1 MHVHYWPW
9 LSFDANISDQ
19 CLLVKHTGDLRA
31 SGYSIH
37 GAPNFNIK
45 RIIIQS
51 MYITLSTS
59 SFSLEAVAL
68 FSQMLRANDIE
79 KRSNITDCSLSWP
92 FYCSFHF
99 CFSWKVKL
107 LVTPSKLVLLTGV
120 SLLGICVFIGLII
133 LLLHLKE
140 KVR

>member
-1 MHVHYWPW
+1 MHVHYCPW

-45 RIIIQS
+45 RIVIQS
-51 MYITLSTS
+51 MYITQSTS

-68 FSQMLRANDIE
+68 FSQMLRAKDIE
-79 KRSNITDCSLSWP
+79 KRSNITDCSP
-92 FYCSFHF
+92 FMAF
-99 CFSWKVKL
+99 
-107 LVTPSKLVLLTGV
+107 
-120 SLLGICVFIGLII
+120 
-133 LLLHLKE
+133 LLHIPFLFQLE
-140 KVR
+140 S